1 MEVVRITTVAALPVL
16 ALVLLMVLVM
26 MSGPGGVVTVAVAV
40 AAGVARHTLQH
51 DGCVDI
57 AVVIDAIP
65 AVVSDDAVEVP
76 IATASAPA
84 AASSRGGGAG
94 PELCSPATT
103 SSHAVAVAAIHA
115 AVAV

>member
-1 MEVVRITTVAALPVL
+1 MEVVRITPVAALPVL
-16 ALVLLMVLVM
+16 VLVLLMVLVM

-40 AAGVARHTLQH
+40 ARHTLQH
-51 DGCVDI
+51 YACVDI

-65 AVVSDDAVEVP
+65 AAVSDDAIEVP
-76 IATASAPA
+76 IATTSAPA
-84 AASSRGGGAG
+84 AASSRGGGTG

-103 SSHAVAVAAIHA
+103 SSHAVSVAAIHA